1 TASGTTPSAPSRS
14 SATASGTT
22 SQIRRSC
29 TSARSRKQ
37 RPRPRRWKPRKA
49 RPMAKT
55 FHCTVITP
63 ERPVLEREATFVAFP
78 AFDGEMGVLP
88 HRAPLLAKLGAGEL
102 RVESPAGDAAFFIN
116 GGFAQMVDDKLTLL
130 TEEAMPKA

>member
-1 TASGTTPSAPSRS
+1 
-14 SATASGTT
+14 
-22 SQIRRSC
+22 
-29 TSARSRKQ
+29 
-37 RPRPRRWKPRKA
+37 
-49 RPMAKT
+49 MAKT

-88 HRAPLLAKLGAGEL
+88 HRAPILAKLGAGEL
-102 RVESPAGDAAFFIN
+102 RVESPEGNADFFIN

-130 TEEAMPKA
+130 TEEAKPKAELDRAKATQELAAALALPALDEPQAQARERAVTRARALVRVSS

>member
-1 TASGTTPSAPSRS
+1 
-14 SATASGTT
+14 
-22 SQIRRSC
+22 
-29 TSARSRKQ
+29 
-37 RPRPRRWKPRKA
+37 
-49 RPMAKT
+49 MAKT

-88 HRAPLLAKLGAGEL
+88 HRAPILAKLGAGEL
-102 RVESPAGDAAFFIN
+102 RVESPEGNAAFFIN

-130 TEEAMPKA
+130 TEEAKPKAELDSAKAQQELAAALALPATDDSQSQTRERAVSRARALARVAR

>member
-1 TASGTTPSAPSRS
+1 
-14 SATASGTT
+14 
-22 SQIRRSC
+22 
-29 TSARSRKQ
+29 
-37 RPRPRRWKPRKA
+37 
-49 RPMAKT
+49 MAKT

-88 HRAPLLAKLGAGEL
+88 HRAPILAKLGAGEL
-102 RVESPAGDAAFFIN
+102 RVESPEGNAAFFIN

-130 TEEAMPKA
+130 TEEAKPKAELDRAKAAQELAAALALPAHDLAQSKAREGAITRARALVRVAR

>member
-1 TASGTTPSAPSRS
+1 
-14 SATASGTT
+14 
-22 SQIRRSC
+22 
-29 TSARSRKQ
+29 
-37 RPRPRRWKPRKA
+37 
-49 RPMAKT
+49 MAKT

-88 HRAPLLAKLGAGEL
+88 HRAPILAKLGAGEL
-102 RVESPAGDAAFFIN
+102 RVESPEGNADFFIN

-130 TEEAMPKA
+130 TEEAKPKAELDSAQAARELAAALAMPAHDETQTQTRERAITRARALARLAS

>member
-1 TASGTTPSAPSRS
+1 
-14 SATASGTT
+14 
-22 SQIRRSC
+22 
-29 TSARSRKQ
+29 
-37 RPRPRRWKPRKA
+37 
-49 RPMAKT
+49 MAKT

-88 HRAPLLAKLGAGEL
+88 HRAPILAKLGAGEL
-102 RVESPAGDAAFFIN
+102 RVESPEGNADFFIN

-130 TEEAMPKA
+130 TEEAKPKAELDRAKAAQELAAALAMPAHDEAQIQTREKAVTRARALARLAG

>member
-1 TASGTTPSAPSRS
+1 
-14 SATASGTT
+14 
-22 SQIRRSC
+22 
-29 TSARSRKQ
+29 
-37 RPRPRRWKPRKA
+37 
-49 RPMAKT
+49 MAKT

-88 HRAPLLAKLGAGEL
+88 HRAPILAKLGAGEL
-102 RVESPAGDAAFFIN
+102 RVESPEGNADFFIN

-130 TEEAMPKA
+130 TEEAKPKAELDRGKAAQELAAALALPALDEPQAQARERAVTRARALVRVAS

>member
-1 TASGTTPSAPSRS
+1 
-14 SATASGTT
+14 
-22 SQIRRSC
+22 
-29 TSARSRKQ
+29 
-37 RPRPRRWKPRKA
+37 
-49 RPMAKT
+49 MAKT

-88 HRAPLLAKLGAGEL
+88 HRAPILAKLGAGEL
-102 RVESPAGDAAFFIN
+102 RVESPEGNADFFIN

-130 TEEAMPKA
+130 TEEAKPKAELDRVKAAQDLAAALALPSGDPTQAATRDKAVVRARALV

>member
-1 TASGTTPSAPSRS
+1 
-14 SATASGTT
+14 
-22 SQIRRSC
+22 
-29 TSARSRKQ
+29 
-37 RPRPRRWKPRKA
+37 
-49 RPMAKT
+49 MAKT

-88 HRAPLLAKLGAGEL
+88 HRAPILAKLGAGEL
-102 RVESPAGDAAFFIN
+102 RVESPEGNAAFFIN

-130 TEEAMPKA
+130 TEEAKPKAELDRIKAGQELAAALALPAHDEPQAQARERAVTRARALVRVAS

>member
-1 TASGTTPSAPSRS
+1 
-14 SATASGTT
+14 
-22 SQIRRSC
+22 
-29 TSARSRKQ
+29 
-37 RPRPRRWKPRKA
+37 
-49 RPMAKT
+49 MAKT

-88 HRAPLLAKLGAGEL
+88 HRAPILAKLGAGEL
-102 RVESPAGDAAFFIN
+102 RVESPEGNADFFIN

-130 TEEAMPKA
+130 TEEAKPKAELDRSKAAQELAAALALPARDEPQALARERAVTRARALVRVAS

>member
-1 TASGTTPSAPSRS
+1 
-14 SATASGTT
+14 
-22 SQIRRSC
+22 
-29 TSARSRKQ
+29 
-37 RPRPRRWKPRKA
+37 
-49 RPMAKT
+49 MAKT

-88 HRAPLLAKLGAGEL
+88 HRAPILAKLGAGEL
-102 RVESPAGDAAFFIN
+102 RVESPEGNADFFIN

-130 TEEAMPKA
+130 TEEAKPKAELDSAQAARELAAALAMPAHDEAQTQTRERAVTRARALARLAS